1 MHVDLASLIFGI
13 FIGANIG
20 IVVAGLL
27 AAGRRESQP

>member
-1 MHVDLASLIFGI
+1 MDLASLIFGI

-27 AAGRRESQP
+27 AANHRERQP